1 MADEGQQMKTI
12 VGHNIVVFFTFFLI
26 IFTTAVQIFLIQAEI
41 GMYHANWG
49 LWASKHKATYE
60 SEYQSENR
68 T

>member
-1 MADEGQQMKTI
+1 MADEGQQRKTI

-49 LWASKHKATYE
+49 L
-60 SEYQSENR
+60 
-68 T
+68 